1 MTNQEELL
9 RGLKKYKKK
18 SLYRTARTKGEVR
31 DNIGFDFSEQ
41 LLARTTSP
49 YLRRNKN
56 ISTFLT
62 FLNDYLSNL
71 IRAVKW
77 IQIHRVYTVD
87 KDYEY
92 ID

>member
-1 MTNQEELL
+1 MVNQEELL
-9 RGLKKYKKK
+9 KGLKNYKKQ

-41 LLARTTSP
+41 LLTRTTSP
-49 YLRRNKN
+49 HIRRNQN

-77 IQIHRVYTVD
+77 IQVHRVYTVD
-87 KDYEY
+87 KDYQY